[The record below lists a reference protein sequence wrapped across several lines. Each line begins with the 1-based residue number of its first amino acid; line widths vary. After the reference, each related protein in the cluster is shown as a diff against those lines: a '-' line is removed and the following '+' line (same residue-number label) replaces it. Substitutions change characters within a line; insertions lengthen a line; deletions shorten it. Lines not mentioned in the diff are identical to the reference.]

1 MYVDLGESSKI
12 LCQDR
17 MERQEMIC
25 TAMCQSVAGI
35 KDAVVSTFAVSK
47 IHSFPHNGHRLKKTD
62 LSGSKLACVTSL
74 RDIEHM

>member
-1 MYVDLGESSKI
+1 MWI
-12 LCQDR
+12 LASEARYSVKTVWSVRKSFVQLCVK
-17 MERQEMIC
+17 
-25 TAMCQSVAGI
+25 AVAGI

-62 LSGSKLACVTSL
+62 LSGSRLACVTAL